1 MKNIKDALI
10 IGLLI
15 MTIIFGY
22 FTFFQSDPLY
32 KQKVKELEADNKRL
46 QEERRAIDARL
57 AQTQRRIDS
66 LTVIENQLNAIISS
80 KDEEIERNKRKATA
94 SRAELDK
101 IKSEL
106 EKVRKQI
113 EDAKKNPPNRE
124 GQDLINSLKIKTA
137 K

>member
-1 MKNIKDALI
+1 MKNIKDVLI
-10 IGLLI
+10 VALLI

-32 KQKVKELEADNKRL
+32 KQKVKELEADNKKL
-46 QEERRAIDARL
+46 QEERKVIDARL
-57 AQTQRRIDS
+57 AQTQKRIDS

-80 KDEEIERNKRKATA
+80 KDEEIERNKRKANS

-101 IKSEL
+101 MKNEL

-124 GQDLINSLKIKTA
+124 GQDLINSLKIKTS